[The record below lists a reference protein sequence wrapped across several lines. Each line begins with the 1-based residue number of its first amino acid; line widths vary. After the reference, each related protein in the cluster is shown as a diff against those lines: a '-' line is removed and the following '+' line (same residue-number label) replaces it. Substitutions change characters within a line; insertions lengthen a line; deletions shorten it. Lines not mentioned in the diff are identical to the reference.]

1 MFQHLLIPLDGSPQ
15 AEAALPYA
23 LSLAEHCGAQLT
35 LLQVVASS
43 VEAEMQAELPGIE
56 AQVIDRERRIAAGYL
71 RQKET
76 ELAARGLR
84 VAAVTLNHPS
94 IPDAILAAVA
104 DVGAE
109 AVVMSTHG
117 LTGLSRLMLGSVAEQ
132 VVRRANVPVVLIR
145 SRKEEGP

>member
-23 LSLAEHCGAQLT
+23 LSLAEHYGAQLT
-35 LLQVVASS
+35 LLQVVAPS

-84 VAAVTLNHPS
+84 VAAVTLSHPS

-117 LTGLSRLMLGSVAEQ
+117 LTGLSRLVLGSVAEQ